1 MSDIQ
6 KSESG
11 FVRSMN
17 APPIG
22 LFDRLLKH
30 GFACNEVVQI
40 RQAIDLF
47 FLHHEFPFCESSVRT
62 AARKLAADSS
72 RAKHSIR
79 VEGKDPK
86 QIALILIGNV
96 AMSMLTNGNF
106 HVYRG
111 VLNTVGK
118 EALSLFKAVRHDA
131 VVLGFETSDEAKQE
145 LIELRRE
152 ISEVG

>member
-1 MSDIQ
+1 MSEIK

-11 FVRSMN
+11 FVRSMKV
-17 APPIG
+17 PRIG
-22 LFDRLLKH
+22 LIDRILNH
-30 GFACNEVVQI
+30 GFACDEVVQI

-47 FLHHEFPFCESSVRT
+47 FLHHEFPFCESSVRN

-79 VEGKDPK
+79 VEGKDPT

-96 AMSMLTNGNF
+96 AMSMLTSGHF
-106 HVYRG
+106 HMYRG
-111 VLNTVGK
+111 MLNMVGT
-118 EALSLFKAVRHDA
+118 EALALFRAVRHDA
-131 VVLGFETSDEAKQE
+131 IVLGFETSEEVKQDH
-145 LIELRRE
+145 IDLRRE